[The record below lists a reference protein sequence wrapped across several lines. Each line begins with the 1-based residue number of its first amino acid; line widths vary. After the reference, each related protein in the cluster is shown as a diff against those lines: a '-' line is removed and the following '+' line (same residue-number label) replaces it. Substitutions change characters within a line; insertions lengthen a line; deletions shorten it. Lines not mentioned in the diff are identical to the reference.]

1 MRPYYT
7 DKTFGVQHY
16 KNIIGKETYFQKHL
30 LILEKK
36 EEFQKRIKVFKQNNK
51 VFE

>member
-7 DKTFGVQHY
+7 D

-36 EEFQKRIKVFKQNNK
+36 EEFQKKNKVFKQNNK